1 MRKCHTCES
10 ESALHSR
17 AKKGKRVTA
26 SALRSS
32 RLPPP
37 TSCVQA
43 AFCGFHRFTSTV
55 FGFWLLR
62 RSRGELLFRPSFLC
76 DRFLMHLRLSAL
88 GEQGLRRFISARFC
102 FPSCEVLEGEPAA
115 PSEDFCALTMLVTDG
130 VYRSPSPRLEAAACR
145 THRAVGGNDDAA

>member
-1 MRKCHTCES
+1 MKVR
-10 ESALHSR
+10 LHSQPNQLYSSKR
-17 AKKGKRVTA
+17 ASAWPFPA
-26 SALRSS
+26 SALRSR

-55 FGFWLLR
+55 FDVWLLR
-62 RSRGELLFRPSFLC
+62 GSRGELLFRPSFLC

-88 GEQGLRRFISARFC
+88 DEQGLRRFPSARFC

-130 VYRSPSPRLEAAACR
+130 VYRSRHPRLEAA
-145 THRAVGGNDDAA
+145 AVGGNDDAA